1 MQLVRLSCNI
11 LDYIYFSSVSWH
23 YAYMQYILLHSYQV
37 RSNGGGSYLS
47 GFDLEFCTCKHA
59 PPKGDLGACSPRK
72 FLEDTCSEINTETAS
87 FEPNIMLQSD
97 KRQKKK
103 NADM

>member
-1 MQLVRLSCNI
+1 MALCI
-11 LDYIYFSSVSWH
+11 HAIYTFIV
-23 YAYMQYILLHSYQV
+23 I
-37 RSNGGGSYLS
+37 RSLANGGGGGGGGSYLS

-59 PPKGDLGACSPRK
+59 PPRGDLGACSPRK
-72 FLEDTCSEINTETAS
+72 FLEDTCSEINTETAN

-103 NADM
+103 KKTPDM